1 MFWLPRLYVFVV
13 GGGVGISVSDFG
25 VVDGA
30 SVVNVGGD
38 VSDVVLVVVLVIGV
52 DVLLSSSSSFVFVAA
67 VLVFVFSRLLRVVPQ
82 QRPP

>member
-30 SVVNVGGD
+30 SVVNVGG
-38 VSDVVLVVVLVIGV
+38 GV
-52 DVLLSSSSSFVFVAA
+52 GDWC
-67 VLVFVFSRLLRVVPQ
+67 
-82 QRPP
+82 